1 MTGGGNTFGGNASA
15 HSVVQ
20 ARQIDSFTQ
29 HVHVGADAPLPAP
42 APAPAPECQLP
53 VEEQPF
59 ENRAPERELVGREL
73 AARGRSARPVRPLTV
88 VLSGV
93 SGIGKTALAVRL
105 AHELEEHGLLSF
117 YVDLDEWR
125 TAGAIDLTAVL
136 RHLLGWLTPA
146 ESQLPEERRALENRY
161 RARTRDTRLALVLD
175 NVWSA
180 DEITTLLPVSA
191 ESVVLVASQERLS
204 ALESRGALGLAL
216 EPLSFEHASEVLRQI
231 VGGQAF
237 GGRTAGG
244 VNPGESSQA
253 LATIARLCAGFPIA
267 LHTAGK
273 LLRAHPTRRME
284 RIVDD
289 LTKDLHEKGLPVV
302 EAVWNA
308 AYAALDPP
316 AARLYR
322 LMPHHPG
329 YDITLDAV
337 TALLGT
343 GLDDGEDGFDGLTN
357 AGLLALSP
365 RAGRRRMH
373 SLLRAHAVRCAGRHG
388 DPAETEEGLR
398 RLLVWYRRQAERAD
412 RAIGAD
418 RMRMAEPVPELP
430 YAPDV
435 PFASAAEA
443 GAWLDAERKAL
454 YGLVRIAGD
463 LGEDTHA
470 WSLCEPLWK
479 HYEDHGNHE
488 DAIRAFETGRD
499 CAQRDGAAEAL
510 IRMRCQLAQALW
522 KAGRAEDADTETRQ
536 AVLSAESVVPG
547 EKPHASA
554 LEFRGKYLAWRGE
567 PEQAVVHFQRSR
579 GIHLTIENPYGVLL
593 QTFLVGRTLRAAGR
607 LAEAEAE
614 LETARRMAVEQNRS
628 RVTGRAVAELARTHR
643 ALGRTAQAV
652 AAYEEA
658 LAHERA
664 RGSVHDQIALHDEL
678 AGVTEESGDPEAA
691 ERHRARARELRVQ
704 MGMEAEPE
712 D

>member
-1 MTGGGNTFGGNASA
+1 MTDGGNTFGGNASA
-15 HSVVQ
+15 ESVVQ
-20 ARQIDSFTQ
+20 AGRIGSFTQ
-29 HVHVGADAPLPAP
+29 HVHIGAGTQVPGASSAFPAAVPAP
-42 APAPAPECQLP
+42 AQAPERQLP

-59 ENRAPERELVGREL
+59 ENRAPERQQVGREL
-73 AARGRSARPVRPLTV
+73 AEHVRSARSVRPLTV

-105 AHELEEHGLLSF
+105 AHDLEEHGLLPF

-125 TAGAIDLTAVL
+125 TAGAVDLPAVL

-146 ESQLPEERRALENRY
+146 GSELPRERRALEDRY
-161 RARTRDTRLALVLD
+161 RARTRDARLALVLD

-216 EPLSFEHASEVLRQI
+216 EPLSPEHASEVLRQI
-231 VGGQAF
+231 VTRA
-237 GGRTAGG
+237 RPDA
-244 VNPGESSQA
+244 SAQA
-253 LATIARLCAGFPIA
+253 LARLARLCAGFPIA

-273 LLRAHPTRRME
+273 LLCTHPSRRME

-289 LTKDLHEKGLPVV
+289 LTEDLYAKGLPVV

-308 AYAALDPP
+308 AYTTLVPP

-329 YDITLDAV
+329 YDISLDAA

-343 GLDDGEDGFDGLTN
+343 GPDDGEDGFDALTN

-373 SLLRAHAVRCAGRHG
+373 GLLRAHALRCAGRHD
-388 DPAETEEGLR
+388 DPSETEEGLR

-412 RAIGAD
+412 RAIAPH
-418 RMRMAEPVPELP
+418 RMRVAEPVEELP
-430 YAPDV
+430 YASDV

-454 YGLVRIAGD
+454 YGWVRIASD

-479 HYEDHGNHE
+479 HYEDHDNHE
-488 DAIRAFETGRD
+488 DALRAFETGRE

-510 IRMRCQLAQALW
+510 IRMRCQLAQPLW
-522 KAGRAEDADTETRQ
+522 KAGRAADAERETRQ
-536 AVLSAESVVPG
+536 AVLSAETVVPG
-547 EKPHASA
+547 TRLHASA
-554 LEFRGKYLAWRGE
+554 LEFRGKYLAWRGQ
-567 PEQAVVHFQRSR
+567 PDQAVTHFRRSR
-579 GIHLTIENPYGVLL
+579 DIHLAIGNPYGVLL
-593 QTFLVGRTLRAAGR
+593 QGFLLGRTLRAAGR
-607 LAEAEAE
+607 PAEAEAE
-614 LETARRMAVEQNRS
+614 LETARRLAVEQD
-628 RVTGRAVAELARTHR
+628 RVRVIGRATAELARVHR
-643 ALGRTAQAV
+643 ALGRTERAV

-678 AGVTEESGDPEAA
+678 AALMEEAGDTEAA
-691 ERHRARARELRVQ
+691 GRHRARAGELR
-704 MGMEAEPE
+704 GEAGVELE